1 MLNAQDLQFC
11 NSDVN
16 IIGGD
21 QHNTNITNISTTD
34 EKAVLAMLKPAIRN
48 DYYVPRCMD
57 GTRESVFKEID
68 DWLNGMSYLLK

>member
-1 MLNAQDLQFC
+1 MFNAQDLQIS
-11 NSDVN
+11 NSEVYN
-16 IIGGD
+16 AGRD
-21 QHNTNITNISTTD
+21 QHNTNITNIFATD